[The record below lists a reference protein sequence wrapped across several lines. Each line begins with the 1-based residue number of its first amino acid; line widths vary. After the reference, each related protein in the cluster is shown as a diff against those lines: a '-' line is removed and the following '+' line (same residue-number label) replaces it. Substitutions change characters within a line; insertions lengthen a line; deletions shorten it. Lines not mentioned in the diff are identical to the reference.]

1 MVDFLFSRTL
11 FFITRKRTSFETA
24 FMKNLCDDIYV
35 CIKGINSPLGY
46 MYVTARENSQGYKR
60 AYNITDYEELVDIN
74 TDNTNYY
81 TASIQGYETSQNH
94 TTSYASSTTSQVIH
108 DLSS

>member
-1 MVDFLFSRTL
+1 
-11 FFITRKRTSFETA
+11 
-24 FMKNLCDDIYV
+24 MKNLCDDIYV
-35 CIKGINSPLGY
+35 CIKGIDSPLGY
-46 MYVTARENSQGYKR
+46 MYVTARENSQGYQR
-60 AYNITDYEELVDIN
+60 AYNITGYEELVDTN

-108 DLSS
+108 ELSS